1 MILTVLIILGIVIG
15 IVVLIICVSLLMAA
29 ILTTGNRRSLKEGF
43 ERQKSRYDTRYY
55 EVLEKKSYVIEGY
68 NGYEIHV
75 QFLKNTE
82 PTDKYMILTHGYMD
96 NRFGTLKYAWIY
108 LELGFNCIIYDI
120 RGHGLNKRTY
130 TTYGVY
136 ESLDLCAL
144 IDDTLQRYPD
154 LKVLGA
160 HGESLGAS
168 SSITALKYKPKIDFV
183 VEDCGFACIESVFRE
198 YSHAPQFLISLGDMG
213 MRLRYRLSYRKMRP
227 IDALPGNKIPILF
240 MHGGDDTLI
249 RPHHAEEMYE
259 VTEGPKEIHIIPG
272 GTHAHSVLG
281 AREDYKKYVEQFLKD
296 IGIIHV

>member
-1 MILTVLIILGIVIG
+1 MI
-15 IVVLIICVSLLMAA
+15 IICCILLVLSFGMMLGLADYVMRVKRQSLEDA
-29 ILTTGNRRSLKEGF
+29 IAWQSDH
-43 ERQKSRYDTRYY
+43 YDTSFYDK
-55 EVLEKKSYVIEGY
+55 LEKKDYLVSAEDGYKLHAQLLVNPNPTDRYVILSHG
-68 NGYEIHV
+68 H
-75 QFLKNTE
+75 
-82 PTDKYMILTHGYMD
+82 TDNHIGS
-96 NRFGTLKYAWIY
+96 LKYVPMY
-108 LELGFNCIIYDI
+108 LRLGFNCIIYDI

-144 IDDTLQRYPD
+144 IDDTLKRYPD

-198 YSHAPQFLISLGDMG
+198 YSHAPQFLISLGDLG
-213 MRLRYRLSYRKMRP
+213 MRLRYHLSYRKMRP
-227 IDALPGNKIPILF
+227 IDALPGNKVPILF
-240 MHGGDDTLI
+240 MHGGEDTLI

-281 AREDYKKYVEQFLKD
+281 AREEYKKYVEQFLKD
-296 IGIIHV
+296 IGIIHA